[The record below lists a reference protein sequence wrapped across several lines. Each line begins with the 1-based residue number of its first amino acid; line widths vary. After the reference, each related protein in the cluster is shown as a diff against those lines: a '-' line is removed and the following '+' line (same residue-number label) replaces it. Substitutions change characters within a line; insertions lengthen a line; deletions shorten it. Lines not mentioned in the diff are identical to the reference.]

1 MQTNQNECQCKF
13 KTVIIIILCC
23 QARPEKH
30 LLEVAV
36 MNSFSIEK
44 TGESW
49 NGNRTLCKGEMV
61 DEGTFNM
68 EINFTIPSTVS
79 AL

>member
-13 KTVIIIILCC
+13 KTVIIIGL
-23 QARPEKH
+23 P
-30 LLEVAV
+30 V
-36 MNSFSIEK
+36 IET

-49 NGNRTLCKGEMV
+49 NGNRTLYKGEMV
-61 DEGTFNM
+61 DEGTLSMETNFN
-68 EINFTIPSTVS
+68 IPSTVI

>member
-13 KTVIIIILCC
+13 KTVIINAL
-23 QARPEKH
+23 P
-30 LLEVAV
+30 V
-36 MNSFSIEK
+36 IET

-49 NGNRTLCKGEMV
+49 NGNRALCKGEMV
-61 DEGTFNM
+61 DEATLNM
-68 EINFTIPSTVS
+68 ETNFNIPSTVS

>member
-13 KTVIIIILCC
+13 KTVIINTL
-23 QARPEKH
+23 PWKH
-30 LLEVAV
+30 LLEVV
-36 MNSFSIEK
+36 VISSSSIET

-61 DEGTFNM
+61 DEGTLNM
-68 EINFTIPSTVS
+68 KTNYNTPSTVS